1 MKESLSL
8 TSKDLVQAFLKTHN
22 NTYNLTEAKDGI
34 YLAEL
39 ADICLKHGMKKHSCI
54 LRLMESVV
62 NWDVTVLFGLDK
74 ERTTEQIRLGKDL
87 ATLTNIFKNGRSI
100 KVQAS
105 IPDGSNSVGNIKEK
119 HITLNIETN
128 GILQKLALLSFNSF
142 LAQYGL
148 EYEYCFVAK
157 KPDSLKP
164 DTLQNKY
171 GITDS
176 GSFFKETYSDEALA
190 DIIEFETSEMDFDK
204 AQRGRTGRTKAEYPR
219 LGRIASNLIVN
230 GGEDLSSM
238 NLTKRYCLVFD
249 LMVAVGISPNDEEL
263 RDRELSDKD
272 KYDIVKSWVHSSE
285 KVYTPSN
292 LIRAINPYKPY

>member
-1 MKESLSL
+1 MKESLPL

-22 NTYNLTEAKDGI
+22 NTYNLTEAKDGV

-74 ERTTEQIRLGKDL
+74 ERTTEQIKLGKDL
-87 ATLTNIFKNGRSI
+87 ATLTNIFKNGRRI
-100 KVQAS
+100 KIQAS
-105 IPDGSNSVGNIKEK
+105 MPDGIKETHK
-119 HITLNIETN
+119 TLEIETN
-128 GILQKLALLSFNSF
+128 SLLQHIASLCFNSF

-164 DTLQNKY
+164 ETLQNKY

-176 GSFFKETYSDEALA
+176 GSFFKETYSDEALV

-204 AQRGRTGRTKAEYPR
+204 AQRGRTGRTNAEYPR

-249 LMVAVGISPNDEEL
+249 LMVAAGISPNDEEL
-263 RDRELSDKD
+263 RDRELSSKD
-272 KYDIVKSWVHSSE
+272 KYDIVKSWVRSNE